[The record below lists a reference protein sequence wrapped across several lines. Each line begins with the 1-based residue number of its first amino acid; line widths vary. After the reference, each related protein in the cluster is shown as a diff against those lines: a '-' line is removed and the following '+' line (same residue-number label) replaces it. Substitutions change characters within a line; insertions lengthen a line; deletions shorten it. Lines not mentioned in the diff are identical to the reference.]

1 MEASAPAHPRIE
13 PEPPEWQP
21 RALWMGARLLC
32 GAASFFF
39 VSFVFAFFY
48 LKSLDLN
55 RGWRLGRHVNPS
67 IGLGVA
73 ILVVL
78 IISAV
83 LMWLAST
90 RPATSLAFAGGA
102 LVLAL
107 AAVVFQCIS
116 YANLG
121 FGPGNGAYASV
132 YIGWT
137 ATYTVFVLFCAYWIE
152 TQVASVWRLRRGG
165 VDRPLE
171 AGVPTPEPALAEA
184 GIRACSF
191 FWTFYVGI
199 GVITFVILYLL
210 K

>member
-1 MEASAPAHPRIE
+1 MEASAPVHPRIE

-39 VSFVFAFFY
+39 VSFVFAYFY

-55 RGWRLGRHVNPS
+55 RAFKLGHHVNPS

-73 ILVVL
+73 IVVVL

-90 RPATSLAFAGGA
+90 RPAASLAFAAGA

-121 FGPGNGAYASV
+121 FGPANGAYASV

-137 ATYTVFVLFCAYWIE
+137 ATYTVFLLVCAYWIE
-152 TQVASVWRLRRGG
+152 TQVASIWRLRRGEAQRAVEEG
-165 VDRPLE
+165 VQ
-171 AGVPTPEPALAEA
+171 APERALAEA

-191 FWTFYVGI
+191 FWTYYVAI
-199 GVITFVILYLL
+199 GVITFVILYLI